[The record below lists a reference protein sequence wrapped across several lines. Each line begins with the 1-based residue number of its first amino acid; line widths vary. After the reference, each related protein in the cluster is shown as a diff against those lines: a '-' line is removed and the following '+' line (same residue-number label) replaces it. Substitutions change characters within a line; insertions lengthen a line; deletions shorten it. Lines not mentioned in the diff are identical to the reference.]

1 MYGNGPFPP
10 FYNNINPG
18 SFSGL
23 RGPVFGGMNN
33 PNMARNL
40 FRGGLGSSGLFRN
53 ATNTGGLLSR
63 LKSSGLSLSGIL
75 TNTQKTLNV
84 VNQAIPI
91 IKQTGPM
98 FNNMKTMFKLASAF
112 KDETT
117 SNNTSNSNTTKNN
130 TNNNNEKT
138 EYSNTKETSP
148 SENGPA
154 FFIQ

>member
-23 RGPVFGGMNN
+23 RGPVFGGINN
-33 PNMARNL
+33 PNIDSNP
-40 FRGGLGSSGLFRN
+40 FRRITGPSGLFRN
-53 ATNTGGLLSR
+53 ATNTGGILSR
-63 LKSSGLSLSGIL
+63 LKSSGLSLSGII

-84 VNQAIPI
+84 VNQTIPI
-91 IKQTGPM
+91 IKQIGPM